1 MVSWCRT
8 LDVPTSPWFHD
19 VILSATHNRPISWL
33 KFKSYFRKW
42 KSIGESSPFFCW
54 WWRFWPED
62 STDELYELV
71 TTYQLWSTHNMLFCN
86 SYVQEN
92 KSQLGR
98 DIHCENEIKPTK
110 PPISTW
116 FSYQKSRYRI
126 DPWFSQNVIDLLGR
140 WWTYDWYDWTE
151 VCVYIN
157 GKNGTRPLLGRGD
170 ILWYLWWYKPPSIHL
185 LDSEVIQVSSRGD
198 CKSWRNLT
206 FLQCPIFES
215 QLPTWIPID
224 G

>member
-1 MVSWCRT
+1 MS
-8 LDVPTSPWFHD
+8 
-19 VILSATHNRPISWL
+19 
-33 KFKSYFRKW
+33 
-42 KSIGESSPFFCW
+42 
-54 WWRFWPED
+54 
-62 STDELYELV
+62 
-71 TTYQLWSTHNMLFCN
+71 
-86 SYVQEN
+86 QEN
-92 KSQLGR
+92 KSHLGR

-157 GKNGTRPLLGRGD
+157 GKNGTRPLLGRRD
-170 ILWYLWWYKPPSIHL
+170 ILWYLWWYKPPTIHL

-198 CKSWRNLT
+198 CKSLKSHVSSVSDFRIPVADLDPYWWIKTHCIVDSCWLNLHCSWQRQQSSH
-206 FLQCPIFES
+206 FFVAHFANVDEIHIWKNKQFSVASIMVCCWNLHGECYEIHISEKSPFKLMLI
-215 QLPTWIPID
+215 
-224 G
+224 